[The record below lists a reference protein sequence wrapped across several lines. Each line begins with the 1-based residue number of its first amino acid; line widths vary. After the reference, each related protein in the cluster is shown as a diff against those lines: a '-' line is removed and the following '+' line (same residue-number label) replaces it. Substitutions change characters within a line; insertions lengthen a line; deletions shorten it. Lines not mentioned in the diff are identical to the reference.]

1 MKLNIGPLPKPAK
14 VAIAL
19 VPAVL
24 YAVLF
29 TYFALLPKSKEVGA
43 MRGQIAAQEN
53 DIMKTQ
59 STAAKLDRIKEEN
72 VKLRARLDEL
82 SQQLP
87 EEKEISQ
94 LLRQVSQ
101 RGIGAGLQIL
111 TWKPSERS
119 LHPSNIVYS
128 VPVEVTM
135 KGSYHRLGEFFSMLT
150 RLNRIVNI
158 TDIKMGTPK
167 FEGEEA
173 MLGIS
178 FTAVTFTAAESGGL
192 SK

>member
-1 MKLNIGPLPKPAK
+1 MKLNIGPLPKPARI
-14 VAIAL
+14 AIAV
-19 VPAVL
+19 VPALL
-24 YAVLF
+24 YALVF
-29 TYFALLPKSKEVGA
+29 TYLAILPKTKEVRA
-43 MRGQIAAQEN
+43 IRSQISTQEN

-59 STAAKLDRIKEEN
+59 SMAAKLDKLREEN

-101 RGIGAGLQIL
+101 KGIGAGLQIL
-111 TWKPSERS
+111 TWKPKERA

-128 VPVEVTM
+128 VPVEVTL
-135 KGSYHRLGEFFSMLT
+135 KGSYQRLGEFFSMLT
-150 RLNRIVNI
+150 RLSRIVNI
-158 TDIKMGTPK
+158 TDIKMATPNLQ
-167 FEGEEA
+167 GEEA
-173 MLGIS
+173 VLGIS